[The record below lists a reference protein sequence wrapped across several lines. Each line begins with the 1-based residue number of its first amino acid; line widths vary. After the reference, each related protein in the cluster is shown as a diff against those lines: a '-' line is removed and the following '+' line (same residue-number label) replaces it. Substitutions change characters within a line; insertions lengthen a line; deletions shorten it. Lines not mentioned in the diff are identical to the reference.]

1 METCYDIKLDI
12 IETLL
17 KMIDSIN
24 EHLLL
29 LKDYIIT
36 ITIIVIMYSLIKKKK
51 KNKKMNVIFIP
62 FTKNYEML
70 INH

>member
-51 KNKKMNVIFIP
+51 KKK
-62 FTKNYEML
+62 KN
-70 INH
+70 I

>member
-51 KNKKMNVIFIP
+51 KK
-62 FTKNYEML
+62 TKNYL
-70 INH
+70 IFYSFN

>member
-51 KNKKMNVIFIP
+51 KNASNSLVVYSF
-62 FTKNYEML
+62 N
-70 INH
+70 